1 MGRAP
6 VSSALRSRAN
16 PPRVSAPILSSRST
30 ATGSATCQPM
40 PWMLVKDEEAN
51 KPNNDPVTESPRF
64 VPYTPFTGTGVDYF
78 IPLQVTVR
86 RSTG

>member
-1 MGRAP
+1 
-6 VSSALRSRAN
+6 
-16 PPRVSAPILSSRST
+16 
-30 ATGSATCQPM
+30 M